1 MLIYFQNPTINQ
13 ATIQNQYD
21 KDFQVN
27 LTDLG
32 FKIAFGVNDYS
43 HGTPLDNPDYVK
55 WVVRLNRYE
64 NQKSVKKIDIKFH
77 KCSQQDFD
85 SFYPPADNSVEAI
98 ASVRQSLF
106 CMNQDQDLIIY
117 GSNNFHY

>member
-85 SFYPPADNSVEAI
+85 SFYPPADNSIEAI

-106 CMNQDQDLIIY
+106 CMNQD
-117 GSNNFHY
+117 